1 MDNSI
6 KRLNIRLFFNTS
18 TVDNLWITQGQ
29 LKDKKSEARK
39 GADFLAE
46 IKIKKKEK
54 SPLSFSLSQTQ
65 GKIERGDLQRK
76 ALKRAFQIRLF

>member
-1 MDNSI
+1 VDNSI

-46 IKIKKKEK
+46 NKVQKLKNF
-54 SPLSFSLSQTQ
+54 LFSFSLSQTQ
-65 GKIERGDLQRK
+65 GKIEKKNLQRK

>member
-1 MDNSI
+1 VDNSI

-46 IKIKKKEK
+46 NKVQKLKNF
-54 SPLSFSLSQTQ
+54 LFSFSLSQTQ
-65 GKIERGDLQRK
+65 GKIKKKNLQRK